1 MSKKNGTLRQWCKR
15 FTGSHTPARASGTT
29 LKVALALHF
38 AHYNFCRVHGSL
50 GITPAMAAGI
60 TSRMEYPSYR
70 KLIVVA
76 LAAAIPVELV
86 ALAGLRSIPIDVGYA
101 PGTPYWIQA
110 LGLFGLLMH
119 YPAFRA
125 NIPLPLLLATGYLE
139 SSVLVF
145 LIALLVRALRAV
157 SRL

>member
-1 MSKKNGTLRQWCKR
+1 
-15 FTGSHTPARASGTT
+15 
-29 LKVALALHF
+29 
-38 AHYNFCRVHGSL
+38 
-50 GITPAMAAGI
+50 
-60 TSRMEYPSYR
+60 MEYPSYR

-86 ALAGLRSIPIDVGYA
+86 ALAGFRSIPIDVGYA
-101 PGTPYWIQA
+101 PGTPYWTQA
-110 LGLFGLLMH
+110 LGLFGILIH
-119 YPAFRA
+119 HPAFRA

-157 SRL
+157 STL